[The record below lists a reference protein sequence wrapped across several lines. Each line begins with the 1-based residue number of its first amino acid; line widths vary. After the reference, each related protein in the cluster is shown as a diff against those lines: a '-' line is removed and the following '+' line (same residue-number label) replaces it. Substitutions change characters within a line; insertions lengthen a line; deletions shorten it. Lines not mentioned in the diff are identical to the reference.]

1 MEPEEEPNK
10 PDEPKNENKNGV
22 GEIRNRFEDL
32 YDYSEKDYKEIIN
45 FNDVKKGN
53 IYVNL
58 IHYDK
63 NLKKNENL
71 GYYRYFSIK
80 IIGNYSPFDDLE
92 MLKLYISKTNE
103 LNRSLHYIL
112 MISGM
117 ESAEIL
123 KESHEVGFIDDII
136 IFCFEQNKYADLKK
150 HYSKVKLISNN
161 FYNVIH
167 FLLLKRHSDRDLD
180 IDSHLL
186 LTPLITYFDSKK
198 GLFPIHS
205 VLSYFFDDIDFF
217 SDNKIETIVSTF
229 LVVLIIFL
237 IIDFK

>member
-1 MEPEEEPNK
+1 
-10 PDEPKNENKNGV
+10 
-22 GEIRNRFEDL
+22 
-32 YDYSEKDYKEIIN
+32 
-45 FNDVKKGN
+45 
-53 IYVNL
+53 
-58 IHYDK
+58 
-63 NLKKNENL
+63 
-71 GYYRYFSIK
+71 
-80 IIGNYSPFDDLE
+80 
-92 MLKLYISKTNE
+92 
-103 LNRSLHYIL
+103 
-112 MISGM
+112 M

-161 FYNVIH
+161 FYNVIY
-167 FLLLKRHSDRDLD
+167 F
-180 IDSHLL
+180 LL